1 MQEYLYLSNDFCLDS
16 KGNYLKLNQ
25 NLYRFL
31 KALCLY
37 YGSSIEGRNKAITY
51 YTSYSK
57 VLPLVISNKYHI
69 YYLRTRSYKA
79 SDIALINYTKLLS
92 YKPIDTS
99 TTRLLFQNDI
109 YLDIHVN
116 YRIIKRQ
123 MMIMKTYIKHYFINT
138 FNSIDNY

>member
-25 NLYRFL
+25 KLYGFS

-37 YGSSIEGRNKAITY
+37 YGSSIEGRNKAMTY
-51 YTSYSK
+51 YTS
-57 VLPLVISNKYHI
+57 LVVSNKYHI
-69 YYLRTRSYKA
+69 YYLRTRSYKS

-138 FNSIDNY
+138 FNSMDNF